1 MSVPASLAAN
11 PRLDRWVGFET
22 PGRVRVAVGK
32 VEYGQGALTGLA
44 QIAAEELDVRMDQLD
59 VVNPQTDLSPDEG
72 LTVGSMSTE
81 SSGASLRF
89 ACAEARALFTAA
101 AASRLGC
108 APESLDVVDGAFL
121 SDGEPSGLDYWAL
134 AGDVDLAV
142 APTGEAP
149 PKSPDR
155 HRIVGHS
162 HARLDLPAKVFG
174 AGYLHDL
181 APAGVLHARV
191 LRQPGFKAKLT
202 GLDEAAIRHAA
213 NAVAGGAPIE
223 ILREKQFVAFLGE
236 SEAAVVAAVNAA
248 EQTAKWDGARDLS
261 PALSETASL
270 KALPCESFPSPVP
283 PAEPSNRRRHTA
295 GYSRPYIAHGSM
307 GPSCGLAVF
316 DGDELTVWTHAQGVY
331 PMRALLARVCG
342 LAPAK
347 IKVVHTQGAGTYGHN
362 GSDDA
367 AIDAAVIAV
376 RKAGKPIRVLWRR
389 EDEFGHEP
397 LGTAMHIELT
407 AELDAGGRI
416 ADYGTEIWSGS
427 HTGGRGRCLAET
439 ALELPP
445 GPPMAAPALPGGMR
459 FSGGI
464 LNAIPSYEIAVK
476 RVTEHVVQ
484 APVRT
489 SSLRGLGG
497 PVNTYANECFVD
509 ELAELAGEDP
519 VAFRLAHVTDPRARV
534 VIEKTAAMAGWA
546 ERGEAG
552 TGRGLG
558 FAYCRYRDRG
568 AYVAAAVAVTVDT
581 EVRLERMWCVTD
593 CGQVINPDA
602 CRNQLEGGMIMAAS
616 WALKEQV
623 RLAGTGI
630 VSTTWDDYPILRF
643 DEIPPVD
650 VELIMA
656 QDQRSS
662 GTGEVS
668 LGPALAAIG
677 NAVAHALGARL
688 RDLPFTRDR
697 IARVLLAG

>member
-1 MSVPASLAAN
+1 M
-11 PRLDRWVGFET
+11 
-22 PGRVRVAVGK
+22 
-32 VEYGQGALTGLA
+32 
-44 QIAAEELDVRMDQLD
+44 
-59 VVNPQTDLSPDEG
+59 
-72 LTVGSMSTE
+72 
-81 SSGASLRF
+81 
-89 ACAEARALFTAA
+89 
-101 AASRLGC
+101 
-108 APESLDVVDGAFL
+108 
-121 SDGEPSGLDYWAL
+121 
-134 AGDVDLAV
+134 
-142 APTGEAP
+142 
-149 PKSPDR
+149 
-155 HRIVGHS
+155 
-162 HARLDLPAKVFG
+162 
-174 AGYLHDL
+174 
-181 APAGVLHARV
+181 LHARV
-191 LRQPGFKAKLT
+191 LRQPGFKAKLES
-202 GLDEAAIRHAA
+202 LDEAAIRHAA
-213 NAVAGGAPIE
+213 TSASGGAPVE

-236 SEAAVVAAVNAA
+236 DEAAVVAAVNAA
-248 EQTAKWDGARDLS
+248 EQIAKWDGARDLA
-261 PALSETASL
+261 PTLSETASL
-270 KALPCESFPSPVP
+270 KGLPCESFPSPVP

-342 LAPAK
+342 LPPAR
-347 IKVVHTQGAGTYGHN
+347 IKVIHAQGAGTYGHN

-376 RKAGKPIRVLWRR
+376 RRPDRPIQVLWRR

-407 AELDAGGRI
+407 AELDADGRI

-445 GPPMAAPALPGGMR
+445 GPPMVPPTLPGGVR

-476 RVTEHVVQ
+476 RVSENVVQ

-519 VAFRLAHVTDPRARV
+519 VAFRLAHVSDPRARL
-534 VIEKTAAMAGWA
+534 VIERTAQMCGW
-546 ERGEAG
+546 EDRGEAG
-552 TGRGLG
+552 TGSGLG

-568 AYVAAAVAVTVDT
+568 AYVAAAVALRVDT

-623 RLAGTGI
+623 KLGGRGI
-630 VSTTWDDYPILRF
+630 VSTSWDDYPILRF

-650 VELIMA
+650 VELVMA
-656 QDQRSS
+656 QEQRST

-668 LGPALAAIG
+668 LGPAMAAIG
-677 NAVAHALGARL
+677 NAVAHALGTRM
-688 RDLPFTRDR
+688 RDLPFTRER
-697 IARVLLAG
+697 IARTLLAG

>member
-22 PGRVRVAVGK
+22 PGVVRVAVGK

-44 QIAAEELDVRMDQLD
+44 QIAAEELDVAMQRLD
-59 VVNPQTDLSPDEG
+59 LVNPQTDLSPDEG

-81 SSGASLRF
+81 SSGASVRA
-89 ACAEARALFTAA
+89 ACAETRALFTAA
-101 AASRLGC
+101 AARRLGC
-108 APESLDVVDGAFL
+108 APDALEIEDGAFL
-121 SDGEPSGLDYWAL
+121 RGGEPTGLDYWAL
-134 AGDVDLAV
+134 AADVDLSI
-142 APTGEAP
+142 APTGEVKA
-149 PKSPDR
+149 KSPDR
-155 HRIVGHS
+155 HRIVGRS

-174 AGYLHDL
+174 AAYLHDL
-181 APAGVLHARV
+181 SPPGLLHARV
-191 LRQPGFKAKLT
+191 LRQPGFKARLAA
-202 GLDEAAIRHAA
+202 LDEAAVRHAA
-213 NAVAGGAPIE
+213 GAPIE
-223 ILREKQFVAFLGE
+223 ILREGQFVAFLSE
-236 SEAAVVAAVNAA
+236 SEAAAVAAVNAA
-248 EQTAKWDGARDLS
+248 ERGARWDDARDLA

-270 KALPCESFPSPVP
+270 KELPCQSFPSPDP
-283 PAEPSNRRRHTA
+283 PGEPSNRRRHTA

-307 GPSCGLAVF
+307 GPSCGLAQMQ
-316 DGDELTVWTHAQGVY
+316 DGELTVWTHAQGVY
-331 PMRALLARVCG
+331 PLKAMLARVCG
-342 LAPAK
+342 LAPDK
-347 IKVVHTQGAGTYGHN
+347 IKVIHSQGAGTYGHN

-376 RKAGKPIRVLWRR
+376 RRPGAPIRVLWRR

-397 LGTAMHIELT
+397 VGTAMHIELT

-427 HTGGRGRCLAET
+427 HAGGRGRCLAET
-439 ALELPP
+439 ALGLPAP
-445 GPPMAAPALPGGMR
+445 PPMVPPSLPGGMR

-464 LNAIPSYEIAVK
+464 LNAIPSYDIPVK

-509 ELAELAGEDP
+509 ELAELAGQDP
-519 VAFRLAHVTDPRARV
+519 VAFRLAQISDPRARTV
-534 VIEKTAAMAGWA
+534 VERTAQICGWA
-546 ERGEAG
+546 GRGEAG

-558 FAYCRYRDRG
+558 YAYCRYRDRG
-568 AYVAAAVAVTVDT
+568 AYVAVAAALHVDT
-581 EVRLERMWCVTD
+581 DVRLDHLWCVTD

-602 CRNQLEGGMIMAAS
+602 CRNQLEGGIIMAAS

-623 RLAGTGI
+623 RFGGAGI
-630 VSTTWDDYPILRF
+630 VTTTWDDYPILRF
-643 DEIPPVD
+643 DEVPPVE
-650 VELIMA
+650 VELVMTQ
-656 QDQRSS
+656 QDQRSA

-688 RDLPFTRDR
+688 RDLPYTRER
-697 IARVLLAG
+697 IAGALLAE

>member
-1 MSVPASLAAN
+1 MSIPASLANN

-59 VVNPQTDLSPDEG
+59 LVNPETGRSPDEG

-81 SSGASLRF
+81 TSGAAIRF

-101 AASRLGC
+101 ASARLGC
-108 APESLDVVDGAFL
+108 ASSALEVEAGAFL
-121 SDGEPSGLDYWAL
+121 LDGAPSGLDYWAL
-134 AGDVDLAV
+134 AVDVDLAV
-142 APTGEAP
+142 APSGEAA
-149 PKSPDR
+149 PKAPGR
-155 HRIVGHS
+155 HRIVGTS
-162 HARLDLPAKVFG
+162 AARLDLPAKVFG
-174 AGYLHDL
+174 QAYLHDL
-181 APAGVLHARV
+181 APPGMLHARV
-191 LRQPGFKAKLT
+191 LRQPGPKAKLAS
-202 GLDEAAIRHAA
+202 LDEHAIRRAA
-213 NAVAGGAPIE
+213 GAPIE
-223 ILREKQFVAFLGE
+223 IVREAQFVAFIGE
-236 SEAAVVAAVNAA
+236 SEAAVVAAVGAA
-248 EQTAKWDGARDLS
+248 EQATRWDCARDLD

-270 KALPCESFPSPVP
+270 KALPRQSFPAAEP
-283 PAEPSNRRRHTA
+283 PPEPSNRRRYTA
-295 GYSRPYIAHGSM
+295 SYSRPYIAHGSM
-307 GPSCGLAVF
+307 GPSCGLAQF
-316 DGDELTVWTHAQGVY
+316 DGEALTVWTHAQGVY

-342 LAPAK
+342 LASERITVIHA
-347 IKVVHTQGAGTYGHN
+347 QGAGTYGHN

-367 AIDAAVIAV
+367 AVDAAVIAM
-376 RKAGKPIRVLWRR
+376 RRPGRPIRVLWRR

-416 ADYGTEIWSGS
+416 ADYATEIWSGS

-445 GPPMAAPALPGGMR
+445 APPMVPPTLPGGVR

-464 LNAIPSYEIAVK
+464 LNAIPSYEIEGR
-476 RVTEHVVQ
+476 RVTEHVVD

-519 VAFRLAHVTDPRARV
+519 VAFRLAHVSDPRALA
-534 VIEKTAAMAGWA
+534 VIERAAQMCDWAG
-546 ERGEAG
+546 RGAAG

-558 FAYCRYRDRG
+558 FAWCRYRDRG
-568 AYVAAAVAVTVDT
+568 AYVAAAVALTVETD
-581 EVRLERMWCVTD
+581 VRLDRMWCVTD

-616 WALKEQV
+616 WTLKEQV
-623 RLAGTGI
+623 RLGGQGI
-630 VSTTWDDYPILRF
+630 VSTSWDDYPILRF
-643 DEIPPVD
+643 DEVPPVD

-656 QDQRSS
+656 QDQRST

-668 LGPALAAIG
+668 CGPAMAAIG
-677 NAVAHALGARL
+677 NAVAHALGVRL

-697 IARVLLAG
+697 IARALLAG